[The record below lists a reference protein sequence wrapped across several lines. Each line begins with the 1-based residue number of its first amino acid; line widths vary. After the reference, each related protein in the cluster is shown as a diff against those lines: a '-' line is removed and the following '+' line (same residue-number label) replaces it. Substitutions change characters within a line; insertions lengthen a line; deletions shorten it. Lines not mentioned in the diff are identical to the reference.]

1 VIVARAPAAELIPGP
16 LALLDATIADGRPR
30 GTWARA
36 TEPALVLGSGQHP
49 PEGFAP
55 PAGMP
60 LVRRGTGGG
69 AVLCDA
75 DYLMLDIAL
84 PADDPRVLADVTES
98 YRWLA
103 ERLLDAIGGDG
114 ITLVGPGEIDPATRE
129 AGRIACFAGLGPY
142 ELLDRDGR
150 KLVGLAQ
157 RRRRAGTLFQ
167 AAAYL
172 AGDRRAL
179 ADLLWLDEPARADV
193 RDRLGRTAVL
203 GAGGLD
209 LPGALGPIWE

>member
-1 VIVARAPAAELIPGP
+1 MIVERAPAAELIPAP

-30 GTWARA
+30 GSWSRA

-49 PEGFAP
+49 PEGWAP
-55 PAGMP
+55 PPGLA

-75 DYLMLDIAL
+75 DYLMLDITL
-84 PADDPRVLADVTES
+84 PAGDPRVLADVTES

-103 ERLLDAIGGDG
+103 ERLAEALGGRALVEPAALDRD
-114 ITLVGPGEIDPATRE
+114 VRE

-142 ELLDRDGR
+142 ELLDGDGR

-157 RRRRAGTLFQ
+157 RRRAGGTLFQ

-172 AGDRRAL
+172 GGDRRPL
-179 ADLLWLDEPARADV
+179 ADLLWLDDATRRDV

-209 LPGALGPIWE
+209 LPAALGPLWEA